1 MRSSDWIKFAL
12 LSIAWG
18 TSFLFIKIALTDLS
32 PLMVGW
38 LRLVVASLTL
48 WIIVSLARLRP
59 RFSRRTWLTLAAMG
73 FFNNSLAFV
82 LIPWGEQYIDSGLAA
97 ILNSTVPLFTI
108 ILAHIFLFDEHLSA
122 RRLGGLVLG
131 FAGVILLMAPQ
142 IVASG
147 GDWLSATSVQGSLA
161 VILASACYAIATVIG
176 RRFLRGEPP
185 VLTAATQITFG
196 MVWLIP
202 LVLLTGSLQSLGTVS
217 LPAWGSILWLG
228 VVGSGFAYLLYF
240 SLLRNVGATQVVVV
254 TYMLP
259 LIAVALGVLLL
270 GEQLTWTMLAGLAL
284 ILTGLM
290 VVNGIPFRRAT
301 PLPAQS

>member
-1 MRSSDWIKFAL
+1 MRSRDWIQFAL

-18 TSFLFIKIALTDLS
+18 ASFLFIKIALADLS

-38 LRLVVASLTL
+38 LRLVIASLTL
-48 WIIVSLARLRP
+48 WIIALLARLRP
-59 RFSRRTWLTLAAMG
+59 RFSRRAWLTLAAMG
-73 FFNNSLAFV
+73 LFNNSLAFV

-108 ILAHIFLFDEHLSA
+108 VLAHFFLFDERLSA

-131 FAGVILLMAPQ
+131 FAGVVLLMAPP
-142 IVASG
+142 IIASG
-147 GDWLSATSVQGSLA
+147 GDWLTAKSVQGSLA

-185 VLTAATQITFG
+185 VLTAATQLSFG
-196 MVWLIP
+196 MLWLLP
-202 LVLLTGSLQSLGTVS
+202 LVLLTNSLGSLATMSMPT
-217 LPAWGSILWLG
+217 WGSMLWLG

-254 TYMLP
+254 TYVLP
-259 LIAVALGVLLL
+259 LIGVTLGVLIL

-284 ILTGLM
+284 ILGGLM
-290 VVNGIPFRRAT
+290 VVNGVPWRRPA
-301 PLPAQS
+301 PLPAQN

>member
-1 MRSSDWIKFAL
+1 MRSRDWIQFAL

-18 TSFLFIKIALTDLS
+18 ASFLFIKIALADLS

-38 LRLVVASLTL
+38 LRLVIASLTL
-48 WIIVSLARLRP
+48 WIIALLARLRP
-59 RFSRRTWLTLAAMG
+59 RFSRRAWLTLAAMG

-108 ILAHIFLFDEHLSA
+108 VLAHFFLFDERLSA

-131 FAGVILLMAPQ
+131 FAGVVLLMAPP
-142 IVASG
+142 IIASG
-147 GDWLSATSVQGSLA
+147 GDWLTAKSVQGSLA

-185 VLTAATQITFG
+185 VLTAATQLSFG
-196 MVWLIP
+196 MLWLLP
-202 LVLLTGSLQSLGTVS
+202 LVLLTNSLGSLATMS
-217 LPAWGSILWLG
+217 LPTWGSMLWLG

-254 TYMLP
+254 TYVLP
-259 LIAVALGVLLL
+259 LIGVTLGVLIL

-284 ILTGLM
+284 ILGGLM
-290 VVNGIPFRRAT
+290 VVNGVPWRRPA
-301 PLPAQS
+301 PLPAQN

>member
-1 MRSSDWIKFAL
+1 MRSRDWIQFAL

-18 TSFLFIKIALTDLS
+18 ASFLFIKITLADLS

-38 LRLVVASLTL
+38 LRLVIASLTL
-48 WIIVSLARLRP
+48 WIIALLARLRP
-59 RFSRRTWLTLAAMG
+59 RFSRRAWLTLAAMG

-108 ILAHIFLFDEHLSA
+108 VLAHFFLFDERLSA

-131 FAGVILLMAPQ
+131 FAGVVLLMAPP
-142 IVASG
+142 IIASG
-147 GDWLSATSVQGSLA
+147 GDWLTAKSVQGSLA

-185 VLTAATQITFG
+185 VLTAATQLSFG
-196 MVWLIP
+196 MLWLLP
-202 LVLLTGSLQSLGTVS
+202 LVLLTNSLGSLATMS
-217 LPAWGSILWLG
+217 LPTWGSMLWLG

-254 TYMLP
+254 TYVLP
-259 LIAVALGVLLL
+259 LIGVTLGVLIL

-284 ILTGLM
+284 ILGGLM
-290 VVNGIPFRRAT
+290 VVNGVPWRRPA
-301 PLPAQS
+301 PLPAQN